1 MMFLKR
7 LLAFTLFA
15 ALAAMHAGVLR
26 AQWYLM
32 DSPAPTT
39 LLMNGKNLIAGTY
52 NGIFISK
59 DTGLTWTLA
68 NSNLSGAC
76 LACGTAGIDVKTLFQ
91 NRNSVFAGTSRGI
104 YISSDAGENWQKTG
118 DNLSDAVNAF
128 AAIGTVLFAGTADSG
143 VYRSSDGGVSWI
155 QTNNGLLCD
164 TVTSMAVIGT
174 NLFAGTAHFAD
185 WPDPDGIYLST
196 DSGASWTQKNSG
208 LAIPGD
214 NSQTDSLEC
223 RMIQSLLV
231 SGDTIYAGVV
241 TGIFISTDT
250 GNDWSE
256 VLEDIENPAIA
267 KIGHT
272 LMQGGGYGFSVSH
285 DNGLHWIE
293 IDSNLYVSDVVPT
306 CFCVIGTNVYTV
318 DYWSG
323 RIYQSTDSGV
333 TWTIRSDVVS
343 PQPPIIESEGAL
355 LAFDGIGYTG
365 SLDSGVTW
373 NRFGGNLSSV
383 PNISAINVDAFIE
396 CENTFYAGTDTG
408 LFILRDSGW
417 IYSSKTLPLQDI
429 QSWTVIGNDIFAGGI
444 SSVYVPNQNPRYP
457 GYSYLTSSGVFLSSD
472 NGKSWDE
479 MINYLASGDSIW
491 NVSLGLSGNTLFANN
506 QYTTD
511 FGSSWNDVSIVPN
524 FNAVSGTTIFGSDSG
539 NVYLSNN
546 SGINWTKIL
555 SGTPG
560 QFSVPWAS
568 NGNILFMQDPSD
580 SSLAADYRTIV
591 LNSNGSLSSFLDYGK
606 GPLSV
611 SYIFA
616 ADGYLYAIGSLGLWR
631 RPVSDSG
638 ISSVSQPPTVASSE
652 IRIYPNPFSGS
663 TTISFTSESSGYAE
677 VSIVNALGAE
687 VAHLYSGELA
697 AGEHSFTWSDPNICN
712 GMYECLV
719 RMNGWAK
726 SLPVVLAR

>member
-1 MMFLKR
+1 
-7 LLAFTLFA
+7 
-15 ALAAMHAGVLR
+15 
-26 AQWYLM
+26 
-32 DSPAPTT
+32 
-39 LLMNGKNLIAGTY
+39 
-52 NGIFISK
+52 
-59 DTGLTWTLA
+59 
-68 NSNLSGAC
+68 
-76 LACGTAGIDVKTLFQ
+76 
-91 NRNSVFAGTSRGI
+91 
-104 YISSDAGENWQKTG
+104 
-118 DNLSDAVNAF
+118 
-128 AAIGTVLFAGTADSG
+128 
-143 VYRSSDGGVSWI
+143 
-155 QTNNGLLCD
+155 
-164 TVTSMAVIGT
+164 
-174 NLFAGTAHFAD
+174 
-185 WPDPDGIYLST
+185 
-196 DSGASWTQKNSG
+196 
-208 LAIPGD
+208 
-214 NSQTDSLEC
+214 
-223 RMIQSLLV
+223 
-231 SGDTIYAGVV
+231 
-241 TGIFISTDT
+241 
-250 GNDWSE
+250 
-256 VLEDIENPAIA
+256 
-267 KIGHT
+267 
-272 LMQGGGYGFSVSH
+272 
-285 DNGLHWIE
+285 
-293 IDSNLYVSDVVPT
+293 
-306 CFCVIGTNVYTV
+306 
-318 DYWSG
+318 
-323 RIYQSTDSGV
+323 
-333 TWTIRSDVVS
+333 
-343 PQPPIIESEGAL
+343 
-355 LAFDGIGYTG
+355 
-365 SLDSGVTW
+365 
-373 NRFGGNLSSV
+373 
-383 PNISAINVDAFIE
+383 
-396 CENTFYAGTDTG
+396 
-408 LFILRDSGW
+408 
-417 IYSSKTLPLQDI
+417 
-429 QSWTVIGNDIFAGGI
+429 
-444 SSVYVPNQNPRYP
+444 
-457 GYSYLTSSGVFLSSD
+457 
-472 NGKSWDE
+472 